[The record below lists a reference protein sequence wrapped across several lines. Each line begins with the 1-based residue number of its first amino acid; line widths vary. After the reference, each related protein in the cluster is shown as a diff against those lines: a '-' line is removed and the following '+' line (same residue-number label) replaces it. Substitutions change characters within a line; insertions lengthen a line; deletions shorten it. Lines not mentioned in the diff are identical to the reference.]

1 MEFYKN
7 KKVKVSKK
15 DSKYPGVEAF
25 YQFHFDFA
33 KTVMLCDK
41 MVSESAIGPFNYFSV
56 EEEML
61 EDLS

>member
-7 KKVKVSKK
+7 KKVKVSNK
-15 DSKYPGVEAF
+15 DEKYAGTEAY
-25 YQFHFDFA
+25 YQFHFDFS

-41 MVSESAIGPFNYFSV
+41 IVNGSAIGPFSYFSV

-61 EDLS
+61 EELF